1 MTDEVKILFY
11 HGTSIG
17 NLSEL
22 KPQIS
27 EHGEAYIYLTTDP
40 VVALF
45 YTVKAVEPPF
55 NWYPYG
61 FKDGIPVYTE
71 YYPDALADVYK
82 GKRGYIYEF
91 ENVEEIRNPTN
102 IGCACVCT
110 EPLKTGKVIEI
121 PDVYEK
127 LLEHEKNGE
136 LIIERYSELSENK
149 IDRIKNIIKSEIE
162 KFDLKNC
169 FNSYSEFIK
178 SRFTDLW

>member
-1 MTDEVKILFY
+1 MLFY
-11 HGTSIG
+11 HGASIG

-27 EHGEAYIYLTTDP
+27 EHGEAYVYLTTDP
-40 VVALF
+40 VVALL

-71 YYPDALADVYK
+71 YYPDAIADIYK

-91 ENVEEIRNPTN
+91 VNVAGIKNPTN

-121 PDVYEK
+121 PNVYEK

-136 LIIERYSELSENK
+136 LIIERYSELSE
-149 IDRIKNIIKSEIE
+149 DRIKWIENTIKSEAE
-162 KFDLKNC
+162 KFNLTNTD
-169 FNSYSEFIK
+169 NSYS
-178 SRFTDLW
+178 RFLKERFKDLF